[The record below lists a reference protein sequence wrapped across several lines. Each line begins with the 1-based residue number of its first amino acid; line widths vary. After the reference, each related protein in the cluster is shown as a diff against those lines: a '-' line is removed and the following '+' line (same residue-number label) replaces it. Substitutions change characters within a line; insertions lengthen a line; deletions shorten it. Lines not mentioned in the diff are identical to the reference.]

1 MRGPPPLDALV
12 YTERKVRR
20 RCSRESLREREN
32 SREGGICD
40 KAAKREREKERR
52 VRRE

>member
-1 MRGPPPLDALV
+1 M
-12 YTERKVRR
+12 RR
-20 RCSRESLREREN
+20 RCSREGLREREN

-40 KAAKREREKERR
+40 KAAKREREREREREKERR